1 MSDAHDKRKFLVR
14 LEILKALNSTSGY
27 ALRENILHR
36 DVNLAVQPAVMLT
49 EFRATLTDLEE
60 FGLITIVGG
69 SLGAPRNIRLT
80 DNGRA
85 EVAANP

>member
-36 DVNLAVQPAVMLT
+36 DVNLAVR
-49 EFRATLTDLEE
+49 EGE
-60 FGLITIVGG
+60 I
-69 SLGAPRNIRLT
+69 LGIAGVRRTPQYPPDR
-80 DNGRA
+80 
-85 EVAANP
+85 